1 MAVEE
6 EGKARIDARRVAGVP
21 GRRRVS
27 APADGSFRASVRQL
41 LDVIC

>member
-27 APADGSFRASVRQL
+27 APADGTFVPSVLQS